1 MYQLWLRNGIEWEW
15 ENGRNLSTQEYAD
28 YLIKCLIDDSEVV
41 ATLTL
46 DDLNSV
52 RTRMVDNSGK
62 EQVTLLNSE
71 VCFPCGWHEV
81 TLSLIISKLH
91 CIL

>member
-15 ENGRNLSTQEYAD
+15 ENGRNVSTQEYAD
-28 YLIKCLIDDSEVV
+28 YLIKYLIDDYEVV

-52 RTRMVDNSGK
+52 RTRMVDNRGK
-62 EQVTLLNSE
+62 QQVTLLNSE
-71 VCFPCGWHEV
+71 VCFPCG
-81 TLSLIISKLH
+81 
-91 CIL
+91 

>member
-15 ENGRNLSTQEYAD
+15 ENGRNVSTQEYAD
-28 YLIKCLIDDSEVV
+28 YLIKYLIDDYEGV

-52 RTRMVDNSGK
+52 RTRMVDNRGK
-62 EQVTLLNSE
+62 QQVTLLNSE
-71 VCFPCGWHEV
+71 VCFPSG
-81 TLSLIISKLH
+81 
-91 CIL
+91 

>member
-15 ENGRNLSTQEYAD
+15 ENGRNVSTQEYAD
-28 YLIKCLIDDSEVV
+28 YLIKYLIDDYEVV

-52 RTRMVDNSGK
+52 RTRMVDNRGK
-62 EQVTLLNSE
+62 
-71 VCFPCGWHEV
+71 
-81 TLSLIISKLH
+81 
-91 CIL
+91 